1 MRQEYPNPTVGL
13 IRIAVVATAYTLL
26 GWLSKQF
33 AYLPDMSSLVWLP
46 AGAALGLTYWW
57 GYRVGLLGAG
67 LGALALV
74 WLHQGMLDL
83 ALLTAFPVMAQ
94 AGVGVWLLRKL
105 QVNPRM
111 PHWRDSIQ
119 FIAVCAV
126 ASFISP
132 FLNVL
137 LRVAYDIIP
146 ESQWHVSVLHRWMG
160 DFIGHL
166 TVGGVLLVWWNNW
179 RMRKRDYSLLS
190 ALTLLAM
197 ASVWLGFHLY
207 KIGLVSG
214 PSMVIMLPTIVA
226 ATFIYQQRGVSWM
239 CVVIVIMLAEEVAR
253 WKLTAP
259 IQFPEF
265 MVGWFFVV
273 ISFGV
278 FMTVAS
284 ALTQQREYARRLK
297 EAYQQTEQAYQ
308 QVNAILENA
317 PTLAM
322 QMYDERG
329 RVLFWNRASEKLYGY
344 SAEQAIGK
352 TMDQLI
358 LTPEENQEFLKLL
371 QKVAETGEPAPLREW
386 RVQTAHGKE
395 RYILSSLF
403 PIHFD
408 HKTRYVC
415 ADIDVTEQKALE
427 QRVFRAEKM
436 ESIGQLAGGIAHDFN
451 NLLTAI
457 LGFAELA
464 QERLPQNHPAQN
476 DLKRIVEA
484 SERAANLIRQLLGF
498 ARKQLTH
505 PQPTEINRVVRE
517 MLPLIERSFS
527 ELLRIELRLTNEDT
541 TVYVDP
547 TQLEQVLMNLA
558 VNARDAMLKKGG
570 GVLTI
575 ATLRKSFTHELPLTC
590 VVEEPV
596 PSGDYVCLEV
606 RDTGEGIPEHLR
618 VRIFEPFF
626 STKGVG
632 NTGLGLATV
641 YGIVRQNHG
650 FVLLES
656 EVGVGTTFTV
666 CFPAW
671 TESRAAQ
678 VQSVS

>member
-1 MRQEYPNPTVGL
+1 MGQTYPNLKVGL
-13 IRIAVVATAYTLL
+13 IKIAVGAIAYTLL

-46 AGAALGLTYWW
+46 AGVALGLTYWW

-67 LGALALV
+67 LGAFTLA
-74 WLHQGMLDL
+74 WLHRGILDL
-83 ALLTAFPVMAQ
+83 AILTAFPVMAQ

-126 ASFISP
+126 ASLISP

-160 DFIGHL
+160 DFMGHL

-197 ASVWLGFHLY
+197 ASVWLGFHVY
-207 KIGLVSG
+207 KIGLVPG
-214 PSMVIMLPTIVA
+214 PSMVIILPTVVA
-226 ATFIYQQRGVSWM
+226 ATFLYQQRGASWM

-253 WKLTAP
+253 WKFSAP
-259 IQFPEF
+259 ILFSEF
-265 MVGWFFVV
+265 LVGWIFVSL
-273 ISFGV
+273 SFAV

-284 ALTQQREYARRLK
+284 ALTQQREYARRMQ

-322 QMYDERG
+322 QMYDEQG
-329 RVLFWNRASEKLYGY
+329 HVLFWNHASERLYGY
-344 SAEQAIGK
+344 SAKQAIGK

-371 QKVAETGEPAPLREW
+371 QKVAETGEPVSLREW
-386 RVQTAHGKE
+386 RVQTADGRE
-395 RYILSSLF
+395 RYIYSSLF
-403 PIHFD
+403 AIRFGQE
-408 HKTRYVC
+408 TRFVC
-415 ADIDVTEQKALE
+415 ADLDVTEQRNLE
-427 QRVFRAEKM
+427 KRLFRAEKM

-464 QERLPQNHPAQN
+464 QSRVPPNHPVQN
-476 DLKRIVEA
+476 DLKRIIEA
-484 SERAANLIRQLLGF
+484 SERAANLVRQLLGF
-498 ARKQLTH
+498 ARKQLTQ
-505 PQPTEINRVVRE
+505 PQPTEINRVVQE
-517 MLPLIERSFS
+517 LLPLIERSFS
-527 ELLRIELRLTNEDT
+527 ESLRIELRLTEEDT
-541 TVYVDP
+541 TVYIDP

-575 ATLRKSFTHELPLTC
+575 ATFRKSFTEQNPPIC
-590 VVEEPV
+590 VAQEPV
-596 PSGDYVCLEV
+596 RAGNYVCLEV

-618 VRIFEPFF
+618 ERIFEPFF

-656 EVGVGTTFTV
+656 EVGVGTTLTV
-666 CFPAW
+666 CFPTW